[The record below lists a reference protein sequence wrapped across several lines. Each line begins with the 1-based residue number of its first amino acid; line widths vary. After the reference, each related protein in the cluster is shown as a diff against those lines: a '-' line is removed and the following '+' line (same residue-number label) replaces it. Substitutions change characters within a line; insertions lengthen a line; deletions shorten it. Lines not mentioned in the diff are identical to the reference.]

1 MAAPF
6 PAADDPAPLTP
17 DHKET
22 DAVLAFLEPEEARRL
37 AALCRQ
43 EDLAAGEVVM
53 ADDKPGEFLAF
64 VISGKLA
71 VKKGTVFPG
80 RFILLAEI
88 ERGGMVGEGAAVC
101 GDGHGTTV
109 VAVEKTRLL
118 VLGRQQLLRLS
129 SEDQFLAQ
137 KLLTR
142 IIQVLRQR
150 LRSAGERLSWIL

>member
-1 MAAPF
+1 MDAPLSAA
-6 PAADDPAPLTP
+6 ADPAPLAS
-17 DHKET
+17 DHKK
-22 DAVLAFLEPEEARRL
+22 AVSVLAFLEPEEANRL

-43 EDLAAGEVVM
+43 EVLAAGEVVM

-64 VISGKLA
+64 VINGKLA
-71 VKKGTVFPG
+71 VKKSTVFPG

-118 VLGRQQLLRLS
+118 ILDRQQLLRLF
-129 SEDQFLAQ
+129 SEDQVLAQ

>member
-1 MAAPF
+1 MAAP
-6 PAADDPAPLTP
+6 AADGPAPMAP

-22 DAVLAFLEPEEARRL
+22 VSVLVFLEPDEARRL
-37 AALCRQ
+37 AALCRI

-53 ADDKPGEFLAF
+53 SDDKPGEFLAF
-64 VISGKLA
+64 VIIGKLA
-71 VKKGTVFPG
+71 VKKETVFPG

-109 VAVEKTRLL
+109 TAVEKTRLL
-118 VLGRQQLLRLS
+118 ILDRQQLVRLY
-129 SEDQFLAQ
+129 SEDQALAQ